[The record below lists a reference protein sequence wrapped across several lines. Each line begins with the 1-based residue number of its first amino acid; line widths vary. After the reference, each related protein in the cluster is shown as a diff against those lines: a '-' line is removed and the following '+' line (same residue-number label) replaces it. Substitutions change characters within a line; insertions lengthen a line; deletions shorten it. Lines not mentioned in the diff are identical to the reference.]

1 MEAVVSNI
9 NIRQLALELLRAR
22 SKGEMVEQPPSKR
35 DPDFDMTTAYAVEWE
50 LARLRREHG
59 RTTVGRKVGFANKA
73 LWRKLKLETLV
84 WGHMYDDTVHFTGS
98 HPATLSIA
106 TMCSPQIEP
115 EIVFKLKQPLET
127 GHADPAVIL
136 SAVQWLALG
145 FEIIDC
151 PFPNWQF
158 EPVDFVAAFGFHAAL
173 VIGEPQPVQPD
184 QIAMLVDQLPSFKL
198 RLFKDE
204 QLVEEGSGR
213 NSLRSPA
220 LCLGELADAIA
231 RRPGATPLMAGEL
244 ISSGTLTTPQPI
256 SAGDVWMAEVEGLG
270 LPSLVLRM
278 T

>member
-1 MEAVVSNI
+1 MSNI
-9 NIRQLALELLRAR
+9 DIRQLALELLMAR
-22 SKGEMVEQPPSKR
+22 SKGEIVEQPPSKR
-35 DPDFDMTTAYAVEWE
+35 DPDFDMTAAYAVEWE
-50 LARLRREHG
+50 LARLRRESG

-84 WGHMYDDTVHFTGS
+84 WGHMYDDTVHSSSGQ
-98 HPATLSIA
+98 PASLSIA

-115 EIVFKLKQPLET
+115 EIIFKLKQPLET
-127 GHADPAVIL
+127 GQADPATIL
-136 SAVQWLALG
+136 NAVQWLALG

-158 EPVDFVAAFGFHAAL
+158 EPVDFVAAFGLHAAL

-184 QIAMLVDQLPSFKL
+184 QVAMLVDQLPSFKL

-204 QLVEEGSGR
+204 RLVEEGSGR

-220 LCLGELADAIA
+220 FCLGELAAAIA
-231 RRPGATPLMAGEL
+231 RREGATPLMAGEL

-256 SAGDVWMAEVEGLG
+256 SPGDVWMAEVEGLG
-270 LPSLVLRM
+270 LPGLVLRI

>member
-1 MEAVVSNI
+1 
-9 NIRQLALELLRAR
+9 
-22 SKGEMVEQPPSKR
+22 
-35 DPDFDMTTAYAVEWE
+35 
-50 LARLRREHG
+50 
-59 RTTVGRKVGFANKA
+59 
-73 LWRKLKLETLV
+73 
-84 WGHMYDDTVHFTGS
+84 
-98 HPATLSIA
+98 
-106 TMCSPQIEP
+106 MCSPQIEP